1 MILGG
6 IALLVGL
13 IWFLAGSQISHGTLF
28 ETYFSE
34 SVQGLEVGAAVKYRG
49 VTIGRV
55 TDIGLTSAEYGGR
68 QPIQL
73 ERNTY
78 RLVFVRYAV
87 DTKKVGQM
95 PDTSEAVSLGLRIR
109 LASQGITGLSYLE
122 LDFVNPA
129 RYPAQ
134 DVPWQPM
141 ATYIPSMPSTFA
153 QVQDAAQQVLA
164 KLSQVDIDALATQV
178 TGLLTDLRTDFAKGD
193 VHQTLAEATALLR
206 STSEA
211 VRAADLPGLTAEF
224 RQTSTALRDTFQGE
238 EMQKLLSQCRNGGG
252 SAGHRG
258 GATAGADRLGA
269 GDGAARRQWHVGPRT
284 GSRAAAARHAGHGA
298 EPPRDEQII
307 AALSGAGVRPA
318 STARRGGAD
327 EAALGVGGRGG
338 ADRLFVAAEQALCA
352 AA

>member
-1 MILGG
+1 MKASGVHLRVGLMIMGG

-13 IWFLAGSQISHGTLF
+13 IWFLAGSQISHGTVF

-34 SVQGLEVGAAVKYRG
+34 SVQGLEVGAGVKYRG

-68 QPIQL
+68 QPLQI

-129 RYPAQ
+129 NYPPQ
-134 DVPWQPM
+134 DVPWQPL

-164 KLSQVDIDALATQV
+164 RLSRVDMDALTTQV
-178 TGLLTDLRTDFAKGD
+178 TGLLTDLRADFAKGD

-238 EMQKLLSQCRNGGG
+238 AMQKLLSN
-252 SAGHRG
+252 AGM
-258 GATAGADRLGA
+258 AADRLA
-269 GDGAARRQWHVGPRT
+269 T
-284 GSRAAAARHAGHGA
+284 AAARLPALIASVQATAQRAGSGTSDLEQGLVPLLRDMRATAQNLREMSESLRRYPAQVFGQPPPRGA
-298 EPPRDEQII
+298 E
-307 AALSGAGVRPA
+307 
-318 STARRGGAD
+318 AR
-327 EAALGVGGRGG
+327 
-338 ADRLFVAAEQALCA
+338 
-352 AA
+352 

>member
-1 MILGG
+1 M
-6 IALLVGL
+6 ARC
-13 IWFLAGSQISHGTLF
+13 SRS
-28 ETYFSE
+28 YFSE

-55 TDIGLTSAEYGGR
+55 TDIGLVSAEYGGR

-122 LDFVNPA
+122 LDFVDPA
-129 RYPAQ
+129 HYPAQ
-134 DVPWQPM
+134 DVPWQPT

-164 KLSQVDIDALATQV
+164 KLNRVDIDALATQL

-193 VHQTLAEATALLR
+193 VHQTLAEASALLR
-206 STSEA
+206 TTDEA
-211 VRAADLPGLTAEF
+211 VRAADLPGLTADIPPD
-224 RQTSTALRDTFQGE
+224 LRG
-238 EMQKLLSQCRNGGG
+238 
-252 SAGHRG
+252 
-258 GATAGADRLGA
+258 
-269 GDGAARRQWHVGPRT
+269 
-284 GSRAAAARHAGHGA
+284 AARHA
-298 EPPRDEQII
+298 
-307 AALSGAGVRPA
+307 
-318 STARRGGAD
+318 ARRGDA
-327 EAALGVGGRGG
+327 EAAEPMPELA
-338 ADRLFVAAEQALCA
+338 ADRLATA
-352 AA
+352 AARLPALIASVQATAQRAGNGTSDLEQGLVPLLRDMRATAQNLREMSESLRRYPAQVFGQPPPRGAEAR